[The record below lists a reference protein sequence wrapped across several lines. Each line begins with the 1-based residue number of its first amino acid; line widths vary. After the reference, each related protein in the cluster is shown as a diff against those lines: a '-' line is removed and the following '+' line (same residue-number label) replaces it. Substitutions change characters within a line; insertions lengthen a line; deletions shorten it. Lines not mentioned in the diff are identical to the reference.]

1 MDADSETAKA
11 AAQELDLEEPGKCS
25 STTKKEDLT
34 GERKSSSDDTIASVE
49 HTGEKLS
56 KTEKDL
62 EASEAEDLTPAPV
75 PVPRSQRRGLFG
87 RFALLAEVT
96 EPKHYSRGTK
106 WWITFIVAS
115 AAIAAPMGSAIILRK
130 H

>member
-11 AAQELDLEEPGKCS
+11 TAPELDLEEPTKCS
-25 STTKKEDLT
+25 SMTEKEEIM
-34 GERKSSSDDTIASVE
+34 GARKSSSDDTNASVE
-49 HTGEKLS
+49 HTDEKFS
-56 KTEKDL
+56 KMEKDL
-62 EASEAEDLTPAPV
+62 EAPEAEDLTPPPV

-130 H
+130 